1 MDIRPSSTPFCFQ
14 LDFFFPKTVKI
25 AVCIGRN
32 GLFISKLKEA
42 FSFQARAFG
51 MTFESTASILYVAA
65 VAAVCIVL
73 MTVVY
78 NKTYR
83 RK

>member
-1 MDIRPSSTPFCFQ
+1 MDRQIAG
-14 LDFFFPKTVKI
+14 LD
-25 AVCIGRN
+25 N
-32 GLFISKLKEA
+32 GLFISKLKES
-42 FSFQARAFG
+42 FSFQAKTFG
-51 MTFESTASILYVAA
+51 MTFDAASSILYVAA